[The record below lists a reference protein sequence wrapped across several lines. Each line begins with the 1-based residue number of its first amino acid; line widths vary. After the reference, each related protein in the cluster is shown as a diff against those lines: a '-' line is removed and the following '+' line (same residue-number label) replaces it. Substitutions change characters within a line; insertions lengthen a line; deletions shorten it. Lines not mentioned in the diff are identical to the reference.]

1 MAKLVDVAKEAGV
14 SISTVS
20 RVLNEPDLVN
30 DATRVRVQGAIERLN
45 YRPSRVA
52 RRLRVEN
59 GTTHLLGL
67 LIPDMQNPFFA
78 DLSRGVEDV
87 VQDRGYLVLLCNS
100 DEDLEKERRY
110 VDVMRSESVDGVI
123 LPPISKDDPVAKE
136 LADSG
141 VPVVCVDRRLA
152 KIAVDTVVSD
162 NIQGAYDAVEHLIGL
177 GHTRIGFVEGRPQ
190 ISTSYERFQGYR
202 QALEDNGIE
211 FDERLV
217 RRGDSRQDSGRGLTG
232 ELLDLDVP
240 PTALFVGN
248 NLMALGALEAIHGR
262 GLSIPGDVAIV
273 SYDDMPWA
281 LALNPPLT
289 AVRQP
294 GYEMG
299 RRAAELLLERLAD
312 PSRSTTLITLQ
323 PELIIRKSCGNRG

>member
-1 MAKLVDVAKEAGV
+1 MAKLVDVAKVAGV

-20 RVLNEPDLVN
+20 RVLNEPELVN
-30 DATRVRVQGAIERLN
+30 EATKLRVQDAIARLN

-152 KIAVDTVVSD
+152 KIAVDTVVTD
-162 NIQGAYDAVEHLIGL
+162 NVQGAYDAVEHLIGL
-177 GHTRIGFVEGRPQ
+177 GHSRIGFVEGRPQ
-190 ISTSYERFQGYR
+190 ISTSWERYQGYR
-202 QALEDNGIE
+202 RALEDNGIAFNE
-211 FDERLV
+211 ELV

-240 PTALFVGN
+240 PTALLVGN

-262 GLSIPGDVAIV
+262 GLSIPDDVAIV

-312 PSRSTTLITLQ
+312 ASRSTTLVTLQ
-323 PELIIRKSCGNRG
+323 PELIIRKSCGTRG